1 MSCYEW
7 EQGTIKIPADQ
18 WSSFK
23 KSLTETYN
31 NKQQWRYKKALQVYE
46 QLMADSKGKRKYDF
60 GSKIRE
66 LVCVYNSGLDYPD
79 QYDDYRSI
87 ERALLPVNKSGKPKK
102 PKAKDFPAN
111 TNRSDTFPPY
121 ITINNK
127 NRTVTWYV
135 EENNRAVDSA
145 RGTYMGVAF
154 FKLLD
159 SVNWKR
165 GSGGKIVGNDEYNQE
180 DRDTGGGG
188 NYVTAQYPK
197 PTGFSDKYTMS
208 YSGGKVYA

>member
-31 NKQQWRYKKALQVYE
+31 KKQQWRYKKALEVYE
-46 QLMADSKGKRKYDF
+46 QLMVDSKGKRKYDF

-197 PTGFSDKYTMS
+197 PSGFSDKYTMS